1 MEIEFYEKA
10 DGSRPAEEF
19 ILEQSSKMRAK
30 IVKTIELL
38 EAEGINLRMPF
49 SEKISGEIF
58 QLRVQAEGDNAR
70 IMYFF
75 IVGQKAILTNGF
87 LKKTNKTP
95 SKELE
100 TAKKYRQEY
109 LKGQV
114 K

>member
-10 DGSRPAEEF
+10 DGSHPAEEF

-58 QLRVQAEGDNAR
+58 QLRVQAEGGNAR

>member
-38 EAEGINLRMPF
+38 EDEGINLRMPF

-58 QLRVQAEGDNAR
+58 QLRVQAEGGNAR

-100 TAKKYRQEY
+100 MAKKYRQEY
-109 LKGQV
+109 LKRQV
-114 K
+114 E